1 MMDYEQMRAFRNG
14 NNPYAKKMGIQ
25 VAEIGPGY
33 ARVVKTLEESDLNPV
48 GVAHGGVF
56 FSLADTATGS
66 AMASHGYYAVT
77 VSASY
82 NYFRS
87 GKAGDVIT
95 AEARE
100 VKGGKTLCVFDVAL
114 TDQDGRLVG
123 NGSFTYYN
131 LGKEIQF

>member
-1 MMDYEQMRAFRNG
+1 MMDYEQMRAFRNSS
-14 NNPYAKKMGIQ
+14 NPYARKLGIL
-25 VAEIGPGY
+25 VEEIGPGY
-33 ARVVKTLEESDLNPV
+33 ARVTKTIEEDDLNPV
-48 GVAHGGVF
+48 HVAHGGVY

-66 AMASHGYYAVT
+66 AMASHGCVAVT

-87 GKAGDVIT
+87 GKVGDVIT

-100 VKGGKTLCVFDVAL
+100 VKGGRTICVFDVDL
-114 TDQDGRLVG
+114 KDQEGRLVG

-131 LGKEIQF
+131 TGKPIEL